1 MESHID
7 DSGPNE
13 STYRPSI
20 STHFFISI
28 HLQGSQRTRY
38 RRCSHR
44 ALYLSLIHL
53 ILAGTVCSF
62 LLQHPTLLCTP
73 ETRYLLKR
81 QQKNDFVHTPGREHT
96 SVTTKCQR
104 E

>member
-1 MESHID
+1 MIVVQTSPLIVHRYLLTFLFLYIC
-7 DSGPNE
+7 SMCYP
-13 STYRPSI
+13 
-20 STHFFISI
+20 
-28 HLQGSQRTRY
+28 SQRTRY

-62 LLQHPTLLCTP
+62 LLQHSTLLYTP

-81 QQKNDFVHTPGREHT
+81 QQKNDFVHAPGREHT